1 MLPNYLASIK
11 SSGIYRFVFDKSEM
25 PAPEAEILRLVV
37 GYSEKGPFNTP
48 VYVTNEDEFKKIF
61 GGRSKKLERYG
72 MWFHRLAIQALKAG
86 PILALN
92 LKNFENPFNEGTP
105 GYENWGKYNRV
116 DFTTFNPNES
126 IFNIG
131 ELAEIEDNLQMAI
144 KDIYNT
150 DRFWTLEPEQLEEY
164 VNNHDEDAGGH
175 DFEAGYITIATTDSK
190 ESSATVFMRGYTPK
204 GYDVPFMEWYSAV
217 LNGAEL
223 PTYLEGHERDLVS
236 QYFAEVYI
244 FKGEFTPEIASSDK
258 LAKFFNVDGE
268 TVTLKPY
275 ILNAFG
281 EKVDT
286 LDALASND
294 ASNFINKYQGILLP
308 DFRNANNT
316 VISLDALVNGDNY
329 IHKLMMR
336 FNQDMLYSIEP
347 DGDFQLSDLDTTGWN
362 LGPFVGERYTGT
374 PYRMMSFTDLDPVV
388 YIGEYS
394 IENGWVWETEVEDH
408 QGLPADYY
416 GVRLESDSEAVTI
429 DGNSLRVSSV
439 EDDPDSEELISAL
452 NALNIQVGEPIIFMY
467 PDSNPNTHVGFTQPL
482 HVTQINQTENETDV
496 YKVNGEGKSYKFRP
510 TSERLTSSVA
520 RGKYTVKSNGI
531 DDGYV
536 ECDLIPFWDVT
547 NEMLWLQ
554 AKISNSTS
562 QSLPVG
568 GQYPAF
574 FIPFESIYTAK
585 TPGETSTFEIYD
597 DQFTQI
603 QDIDLTTLEFYLPI
617 MAVKVGYTI
626 TGETDPRVCD
636 LVLMDIPDDRDHR
649 IKFQVFDCDYEI
661 EEGHDPYEMFQNGDT
676 IYFNEVDEDNQ
687 SNYKLFFGNGQIPEK
702 IDGAIRY
709 GSSTEFHPDLNI
721 FGGFEGAS
729 TIFLDDWYIVEF
741 DASEG
746 APLYYAAQPTID
758 QVHITLRTIE
768 WVFDSELPD
777 HIMGMFRCVGSVTSN
792 TSTNVCPLYLHGY
805 TFGNPKPETT
815 KQYDK
820 LQWQHYMLDALKNYR
835 GLRIALTSR
844 VDLEY
849 RYLIDTFEG
858 FVEAECKAMLSTIC
872 KEKDNT
878 FGILNFPQMK
888 NFSKCDYIHFTNENN
903 EFDTKYIPMGGN
915 PMKPMS
921 GLFTLPSQENGASW
935 CGFFTA
941 LRIRDIDTGVKE
953 DVPAAALVSNNFM
966 TKYSTYY
973 PYTIIAGTKR
983 GVLREQGLI
992 GPDFNF
998 CREDLDNLE
1007 PFGVNCMVYVDRK
1020 GTCINSNQTAKQN
1033 PVTTLSKINVRELV
1047 IFLQD
1052 EIEKLLLD
1060 YHWDF
1065 NTPNLRQRI
1074 EDRANV
1080 ILETAKNNGG
1090 VYKYLNQCSDDN
1102 NTDDV
1107 INNEMLIL
1115 DTSIEPG
1122 MGAGKMV
1129 QRLYIYR
1136 KGGMSSMISES

>member
-72 MWFHRLAIQALKAG
+72 MWFHRMAIQALKAG

-105 GYENWGKYNRV
+105 GYEAWEDADYNHV
-116 DFTTFNPNES
+116 DYTTFDPNAS
-126 IFNIG
+126 IFHLDQG
-131 ELAEIEDNLQMAI
+131 EITTNLQMAI

-150 DRFWTLEPEQLEEY
+150 DRFWTLEPEQLEDY
-164 VNNHDEDAGGH
+164 VNTHDTEQTPK
-175 DFEAGYITIATTDSK
+175 GYITIAMTDSR
-190 ESSATVFMRGYTPK
+190 ETSATVFMRGYEPK
-204 GYDVPFMEWYSAV
+204 GYDVPFMEWYSSV
-217 LNGAEL
+217 LNGEDL
-223 PTYLEGHERDLVS
+223 PSYLEGHERDLVS
-236 QYFAEVYI
+236 QYFAELYV
-244 FKGEFTPEIASSDK
+244 FKGEFTPEIAASDK
-258 LAKFFNVDGE
+258 LAKFFNVDG
-268 TVTLKPY
+268 TKVSLKPY

-286 LDALASND
+286 LEALASND

-347 DGDFQLSDLDTTGWN
+347 DGDFQLSDLDTTGWSK
-362 LGPFVGERYTGT
+362 GPVLSSADEMMMSIEKVEPIVFVATYVPANDPTETGKWNYNEGEHEGEAADYYQYTDLTGT
-374 PYRMMSFTDLDPVV
+374 PDTDTYTLIFGAPDDDQYDMFGTAGIREGDSLYMGGLVHVVNVKDETKTATQYTVESNGQTIDTVYGTQPVITGPIETWTYSYGGNNYRWTTEPDFVSNGTEPETWHVEVNGETVV
-388 YIGEYS
+388 GLEN
-394 IENGWVWETEVEDH
+394 IESETEPSAEHHEQTWTYD
-408 QGLPADYY
+408 GADYY
-416 GVRLESDSEAVTI
+416 
-429 DGNSLRVSSV
+429 
-439 EDDPDSEELISAL
+439 
-452 NALNIQVGEPIIFMY
+452 
-467 PDSNPNTHVGFTQPL
+467 
-482 HVTQINQTENETDV
+482 NEV
-496 YKVNGEGKSYKFRP
+496 
-510 TSERLTSSVA
+510 
-520 RGKYTVKSNGI
+520 
-531 DDGYV
+531 
-536 ECDLIPFWDVT
+536 
-547 NEMLWLQ
+547 
-554 AKISNSTS
+554 
-562 QSLPVG
+562 
-568 GQYPAF
+568 
-574 FIPFESIYTAK
+574 
-585 TPGETSTFEIYD
+585 TSTESEVTYPVYIV
-597 DQFTQI
+597 QFDKEVNT
-603 QDIDLTTLEFYLPI
+603 F
-617 MAVKVGYTI
+617 
-626 TGETDPRVCD
+626 TG
-636 LVLMDIPDDRDHR
+636 
-649 IKFQVFDCDYEI
+649 
-661 EEGHDPYEMFQNGDT
+661 T
-676 IYFNEVDEDNQ
+676 IY
-687 SNYKLFFGNGQIPEK
+687 K
-702 IDGAIRY
+702 
-709 GSSTEFHPDLNI
+709 
-721 FGGFEGAS
+721 
-729 TIFLDDWYIVEF
+729 
-741 DASEG
+741 
-746 APLYYAAQPTID
+746 
-758 QVHITLRTIE
+758 
-768 WVFDSELPD
+768 
-777 HIMGMFRCVGSVTSN
+777 CVGSVTA
-792 TSTNVCPLYLHGY
+792 TSANVLPLYLNGY
-805 TFGNPKPETT
+805 VYGNPKPNTT

-820 LQWQHYMLDALKNYR
+820 LQWQHYMLNALKNYR

-872 KEKDNT
+872 KEKDNV
-878 FGILNFPQMK
+878 FGILNFPQMR
-888 NFSKCDYIHFTNENN
+888 NFSKCDYISFRNENN

-915 PMKPMS
+915 PLKPMS
-921 GLFTLPSQENGASW
+921 GLFTLPAQENGASW

-953 DVPAAALVSNNFM
+953 DVPSAALVSNNFM

-973 PYTIIAGTKR
+973 PYTIIAGTNR
-983 GVLREQGLI
+983 GVVREQGLI

-1033 PVTTLSKINVRELV
+1033 PVTSLSKINVRELV

-1052 EIEKLLLD
+1052 EIEKMMYD

-1090 VYKYLNQCSDDN
+1090 VYAYRNQCN
-1102 NTDDV
+1102 EQLNTDEV
-1107 INNEMLIL
+1107 IDNEMLIL
-1115 DTSIEPG
+1115 STDVESAK
-1122 MGAGKMV
+1122 GAGKMV
-1129 QRLYIYR
+1129 QQLTIWR
-1136 KGGMSSMISES
+1136 KGGMSSAISEA